1 MKNYYY
7 FYKKC
12 DDNKSKELEDIILCL
27 EDVHIFYKEKLKNLE
42 KDLEDQNKLYY
53 TDLIK

>member
-1 MKNYYY
+1 LKNYYY

-27 EDVHIFYKEKLKNLE
+27 EDVHIFYKGKLKNVE